1 MIILKDIQKQI
12 SDAIK
17 NSGLSQTE
25 IAKKCGVS
33 QQTISHYYKGDKA
46 PSIDTFANICA
57 VLDLDPFEILCIRP
71 KK

>member
-25 IAKKCGVS
+25 IAKRCGVS
-33 QQTISHYYKGDKA
+33 QQTISHYVKGDKT
-46 PSIDTFANICA
+46 PSIDTFANFCA
-57 VLDLDPFEILCIRP
+57 ALDLDAAEILCIIP
-71 KK
+71 KE